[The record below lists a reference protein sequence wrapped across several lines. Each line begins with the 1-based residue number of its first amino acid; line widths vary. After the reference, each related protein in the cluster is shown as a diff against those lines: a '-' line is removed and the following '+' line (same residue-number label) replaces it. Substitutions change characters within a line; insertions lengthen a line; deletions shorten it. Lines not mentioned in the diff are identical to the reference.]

1 MIHYDYYA
9 DVPDGAVDALVRSA
23 KLARLVTVGET
34 VPHLGLFPF
43 THGDGFFELHLHRKD
58 EQLADLRARSSCL
71 LEIDEV
77 LSSIPSDWIHPEN
90 ASFATAYH
98 KTVAFECAATLD
110 DDVDALA
117 RQQERLLARYQ
128 PGIAHRPLAADDAMY
143 ASMLKVLVAVRLEVR
158 ATKVKFKLGQNR
170 DLETRAKVAGLLR
183 ERGGDRDAQTA
194 DALQW
199 TIDLG
204 WTTAGRR

>member
-1 MIHYDYYA
+1 M
-9 DVPDGAVDALVRSA
+9 
-23 KLARLVTVGET
+23 E
-34 VPHLGLFPF
+34 
-43 THGDGFFELHLHRKD
+43 
-58 EQLADLRARSSCL
+58 
-71 LEIDEV
+71 
-77 LSSIPSDWIHPEN
+77 
-90 ASFATAYH
+90 
-98 KTVAFECAATLD
+98 TVAFECAATLD
-110 DDVDALA
+110 DDVD
-117 RQQERLLARYQ
+117 E
-128 PGIAHRPLAADDAMY
+128 PGIAHRALAADDAMY

-170 DLETRAKVAGLLR
+170 DLETRAKVVGLLR